1 MVPQFVTLIFI
12 SVLVNKFGH
21 YVPYIVTGE
30 LICIGGLVMLTQLNP
45 DSSTLYW
52 AASLVVT
59 GIGGGMAMQLPYT
72 AVAVAL
78 ADEDIPIGNA
88 IAVFSTQLGGALSI
102 STGQT
107 ITLWT
112 LLELV
117 PERLPD
123 VSVEK
128 VIDAGGTGLTTLDIS
143 LTDLAVLRDIWN
155 TGISRTMM
163 LATAVVGAAVPFS
176 LGMQWLNANKVA
188 AARRQ
193 KIASASRQEITMEHE
208 TQEAGNTI
216 K

>member
-1 MVPQFVTLIFI
+1 MVPQFVTLIII
-12 SVLVNKFGH
+12 SVLVNKTGH
-21 YVPYIVTGE
+21 YVPYIVIGE
-30 LICIGGLVMLTQLNP
+30 LICIGGLVMLTQLTP

-102 STGQT
+102 SIGQT

-117 PERLPD
+117 PERLPG

-128 VIDAGGTGLTTLDIS
+128 VIDAGGTGLTTLEIS
-143 LTDLAVLRDIWN
+143 LTELAVLRDIWN
-155 TGISRTMM
+155 TGISRTMI

-193 KIASASRQEITMEHE
+193 KIASVSRQEITIE
-208 TQEAGNTI
+208 TQEAGNKT